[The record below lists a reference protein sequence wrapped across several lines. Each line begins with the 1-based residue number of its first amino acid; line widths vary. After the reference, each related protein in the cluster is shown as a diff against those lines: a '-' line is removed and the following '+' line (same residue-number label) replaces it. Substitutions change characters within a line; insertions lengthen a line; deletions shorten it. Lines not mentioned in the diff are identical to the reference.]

1 MYTIYLTIYLYAQ
14 IFYKMAVNQ
23 IVVFLIKEFCGKI
36 LEGGIPREYQRL
48 KTKENELMKVMI
60 ISN

>member
-1 MYTIYLTIYLYAQ
+1 MTIYFYAQ